1 VLEVSETSEIEERA
15 VSEKKMTSADV
26 RAKHKEFLFPSV
38 ANYYGDESVVLE
50 SGKGLRVKDLDGKS
64 YLDFFGGILTLSLG
78 HADERVNS
86 AVRAQMERLGH
97 VSTLYPTLPIVELAE
112 KLSNL
117 TPGKLKKAFFSASG
131 TEADETAVALA
142 MTHTGSTELIALR
155 HGYSGRSLL
164 AQSLVGHSKYRVVPT
179 QVAGIKHAMAPYCYR
194 CPLGLQY
201 PSCEV
206 KCAEDIED
214 LIQTTTTGHIAGF
227 LAEPIMGVG
236 GFITAPDGYFKV
248 AVDIVKKYGG
258 VFICDEVQTGFGRTG
273 DKMWGIEHHE
283 GVMPDIMTM
292 AKGIAN
298 GFPIA
303 ATIATA
309 AIADSWK
316 GGNISTFGGN
326 PITATAANATIDAIV
341 DQNLAANSAAM
352 GKILQEGL
360 LALQKK
366 HPRAIGDVRGKGLMQ
381 AIELVKDETARDR
394 TPAPE
399 TAERLFSETRKRGLL
414 IGRGGLHNNVMRIAP
429 PLTAAK
435 SDVEEA
441 LRILGQ
447 AFDALSV

>member
-1 VLEVSETSEIEERA
+1 VTD
-15 VSEKKMTSADV
+15 KKMTSADGTSARSAAWSTQEV

-50 SGKGLRVKDLDGKS
+50 SGKGLRVKDLDGKQ
-64 YLDFFGGILTLSLG
+64 YLDFFGGILTLSVG
-78 HADERVNS
+78 HANETVNG
-86 AVRAQMERLGH
+86 AVRAQMDRLGH
-97 VSTLYPTLPIVELAE
+97 VSTLYPTMPIVELAE
-112 KLSNL
+112 KLANL

-155 HGYSGRSLL
+155 HGYSGRSML
-164 AQSLVGHSKYRVVPT
+164 AQSLVGHSKYRVIPT
-179 QVAGIKHAMAPYCYR
+179 QIAGIKHAQPPYCYR
-194 CPLGLQY
+194 CPFGLKY

-206 KCAEDIED
+206 KCAQDIED

-236 GFITAPDGYFKV
+236 GFITAPDGYFKI
-248 AVDIVKKYGG
+248 AVEIVKKYGG
-258 VFICDEVQTGFGRTG
+258 LFICDEVQTGFGRTG
-273 DKMWGIEHHE
+273 TKMWGIEHHE
-283 GVMPDIMTM
+283 GVIPDIMTM

-309 AIADSWK
+309 PIADSWK

-326 PITATAANATIDAIV
+326 PICATAANATIDTIV

-352 GKILQEGL
+352 GKILRDGL
-360 LALQKK
+360 EALQKK
-366 HPRAIGDVRGKGLMQ
+366 FPRAIGDVRGKGLMQ
-381 AIELVKDETARDR
+381 AIELVKDETANDR

-399 TAERLFSETRKRGLL
+399 TAGRLFDETRKRGLL

-429 PLTAAK
+429 ALNCGK

-441 LRILGQ
+441 LRIMDQ
-447 AFDALSV
+447 SFAALSV